1 MKKIIFVNRYFYPD
15 HSATSQ
21 LLTDLAFALAREG
34 RDVRVITS
42 RQAYDDPASELPAT
56 ESVNGVGITRVWT
69 SRFGRG
75 RLWGRAFDYLTFYIS
90 AAWRLAAITG
100 TGDIVVAKTDPPLIS
115 VIAAAVAKLRK
126 ATLVNWIQDLFPEIA
141 VALGVKGINLLAPV
155 LRGLRNVS
163 LRAAEFN
170 VVLGDRM
177 AERIIA
183 QGINPEQIKV
193 IHNWADGN
201 DIKPVPRADNRLR
214 EEWGLRAKFV
224 VGYSGNMGRA
234 HEFQTIVNVAAL
246 LKDSIDLVFLFI
258 GNGARRQWVE
268 SECKRRGL
276 SNVAFKP
283 YQPREFLAESLSV
296 PDIHVISLM
305 PALEGLIVPSKFYG
319 IAAAGRPTL
328 YLGDPAGEIPKI
340 LAECRCG
347 IAVNIGDAEKA
358 ADYIKSMMTDMSEVE
373 MAGASARAVF
383 EKCFDKSRALDVW
396 RSIL

>member
-34 RDVRVITS
+34 RDVHVIAS
-42 RQAYDDPASELPAT
+42 RQAYDNPASELPAT
-56 ESVNGVGITRVWT
+56 ESVNGVSITRVWT

-90 AAWRLAAITG
+90 AAWRLAAVTG
-100 TGDIVVAKTDPPLIS
+100 KGDIVVAKTDPPLIS
-115 VIAAAVAKLRK
+115 VIAAAVARLRK

-155 LRGLRNVS
+155 LRWLRNVS
-163 LRAAEFN
+163 LRSAKFN

-201 DIKPVPRADNRLR
+201 DIKPVPRGDNRLR
-214 EEWGLRAKFV
+214 EEWGLRDKFV

-234 HEFQTIVNVAAL
+234 HDFETVIDVATS
-246 LKDSIDLVFLFI
+246 LKEEKQIVFLFI
-258 GNGARRQWVE
+258 GGGA
-268 SECKRRGL
+268 KREWLEREARTHGL
-276 SNVAFKP
+276 NNVIFKP
-283 YQPREFLAESLSV
+283 YQARDKLGLSLCV
-296 PDIHVISLM
+296 PDIHVISLQ

-328 YLGDPAGEIPKI
+328 YFGDSGGEIPRI
-340 LAECRCG
+340 LEKNRCG
-347 IAVNIGDAEKA
+347 ITVNIGDAGKVADFIKA
-358 ADYIKSMMTDMSEVE
+358 MMADMSQAEI
-373 MAGASARAVF
+373 AGVNARTVF
-383 EKCFDKSRALDVW
+383 ENSFDKSRAFDAW

>member
-1 MKKIIFVNRYFYPD
+1 MEKIIFVNRYFYPD

-34 RDVRVITS
+34 RDVHVIAS
-42 RQAYDDPASELPAT
+42 RQAYDNPASELPAT
-56 ESVNGVGITRVWT
+56 ESVNGVSITRVWT

-75 RLWGRAFDYLTFYIS
+75 RLWGRAFDYVTFYIS
-90 AAWRLAAITG
+90 AAWRLAAVTG
-100 TGDIVVAKTDPPLIS
+100 KGDIVVAKTDPPLIS
-115 VIAAAVAKLRK
+115 VIAAGVARLRK

-141 VALGVKGINLLAPV
+141 VALDVKGINLLAPV
-155 LRGLRNVS
+155 LRWLRNVS
-163 LRAAEFN
+163 LRSARFN

-201 DIKPVPRADNRLR
+201 DIKPVPRDENRLR
-214 EEWGLRAKFV
+214 EEWGLRDKFV

-234 HEFQTIVNVAAL
+234 HEFHTIVNVAAL
-246 LKDSIDLVFLFI
+246 LKDSNDLVFLFI
-258 GNGARRQWVE
+258 GNGAQRQWVE
-268 SECKRRGL
+268 NECAKRGL
-276 SNVAFKP
+276 RNVVFKP

-296 PDIHVISLM
+296 PDIHVISLL

-319 IAAAGRPTL
+319 IVAAGRSTL
-328 YLGDPAGEIPKI
+328 YFGDPVGEIPKI
-340 LAECRCG
+340 LAEYRCG
-347 IAVNIGDAEKA
+347 ITVDIGDAEKA
-358 ADYIKSMMTDMSEVE
+358 AGYINSMMTDMSQVE
-373 MAGASARAVF
+373 IAGANARAVF
-383 EKCFDKSRALDVW
+383 EQRFDKCRALDVW